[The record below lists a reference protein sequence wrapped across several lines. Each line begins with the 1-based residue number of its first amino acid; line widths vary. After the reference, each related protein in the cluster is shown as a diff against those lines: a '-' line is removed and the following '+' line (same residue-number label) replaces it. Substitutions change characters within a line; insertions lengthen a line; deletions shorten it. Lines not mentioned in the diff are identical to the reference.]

1 MPPILRYLLCFTF
14 ISTPPGLSS
23 VAVATEAPEHLVAT
37 MPKHFPPIYTVSRN
51 NVPTGYG
58 VAFMELVAE
67 HTNLNITYK
76 SAASWPHAF
85 QMISEG
91 EADIIPSL
99 GITPERINEFAF
111 TQPYDEFQLSIFV
124 KKTTRGINSL
134 NDLGGSRIGV
144 VDTNRGQS
152 LLADMPDIAQVT
164 YANLGQ
170 LVAALTAGEVDAV
183 VYPAII
189 FEHFTATLGIQDS
202 FKQAGPPLETIQRA
216 IAVRKELSHLIPLLN
231 RGIEEVLASHTHSRT
246 YARWHPQQPSYW
258 NTRRVLLLTAALGT
272 FFVIIWLAYGYIMTR
287 KFNKALIEYSNLN
300 HAILNATSDGIIT
313 VDSNYRIVTI
323 NTFAET
329 LFAATQ
335 SQLCGKPISQLL
347 PGNEVSYLFDRLIN
361 SNPGTGINESF
372 SSNYS
377 LETLALRSDKKTFPV
392 RIGLA
397 RMDTADSTNV
407 VCTVHDESRAH
418 EAENRAD
425 QLIKH
430 DPLTG
435 VTNQRGL
442 LEILSA
448 ATDNNAERIYCF
460 CIGLTHM
467 TQINS
472 LYGRHVG
479 DNTLV
484 RVANEL
490 SLAFVHSKQ
499 TQICRSSGN
508 HFIVTVINPETTLE
522 DITKTIIS
530 TIKGLQIT
538 TTKSTSPLTIDIALG
553 AAVLPDHADKPFEL
567 INNAEIA
574 YAAAK
579 RHAFDNFSLYAPEL
593 KIEQSEVETSY
604 QRVKSALAADRVVL
618 YYQPIQTVHSQQTHH
633 YEALVRMH
641 DEDGTLI
648 MPAEIIPVAEK
659 FNIVTQIDYKVMK
672 LALEQL
678 VLLNVNHPD
687 IAISVNLSAKHIGDE
702 NLYELIQADMCRH
715 NIDYANLI
723 FEITETAAL
732 QNFAAARE
740 FMNKLIRF
748 GCRFAL
754 DDFGVGFTSFAQLR
768 TLPVDIIKI
777 DGMFIKELH
786 TNSQDQVFVKAM
798 TEVAHSLGK
807 KVVAEFVENEDIL
820 KLLNQFDVDYAQGY
834 HIGRPDPVIP
844 LQSST
849 TRAASGKG

>member
-1 MPPILRYLLCFTF
+1 MPPTLRYLLCIISIFTH
-14 ISTPPGLSS
+14 TGLTS
-23 VAVATEAPEHLVAT
+23 AFATEPPERLVAT
-37 MPKHFPPIYTVSRN
+37 MPKHFPPIYNVSRN
-51 NVPTGYG
+51 DVPTGYG

-67 HTNLNITYK
+67 HTSLNITYT
-76 SAASWPHAF
+76 SAESWTHAL
-85 QMISEG
+85 QMVDEG
-91 EADIIPSL
+91 KADLIPSL
-99 GITPERINEFAF
+99 GITPGRINDFAF
-111 TQPYDEFQLSIFV
+111 TRPYDEFQLSIFV
-124 KKTTRGINSL
+124 KHTMKDINNI
-134 NDLGGSRIGV
+134 NDLKDNKVGV
-144 VDTNRGQS
+144 VETNRGQT
-152 LLADMPDIAQVT
+152 LLAGMPDIDQVT

-170 LVAALTAGEVDAV
+170 LVAALTGGEVDAA
-183 VYPAII
+183 VYPATI
-189 FEHFTATLGIQDS
+189 FENFTATLGIQDT
-202 FKQAGPPLETIQRA
+202 FKKAGPPLETIQRA
-216 IAVRKELSHLIPLLN
+216 IAVRKELSYLIPLLN
-231 RGIEEVLASHTHSRT
+231 RGIEEALASPAHSRI
-246 YARWHPQQPSYW
+246 YKRWHLEQPAYW
-258 NTRRVLLLTAALGT
+258 NTRRVLFLTVGLGT
-272 FFVIIWLAYGYIMTR
+272 VFVVIWLAHGYIMTR
-287 KFNKALIEYSNLN
+287 KFNKALIQYSNLN

-323 NTFAET
+323 NSFAET
-329 LFAATQ
+329 LFGAT
-335 SQLCGKPISQLL
+335 STQLQGKPISQLL

-361 SNPGTGINESF
+361 SDPNTDTNESF

-377 LETLALRSDKKTFPV
+377 LETLAIRGDKETFHV

-407 VCTVHDESRAH
+407 VCTVHDESRTH
-418 EAENRAD
+418 EAEDRAD
-425 QLIKH
+425 QLLKH

-435 VTNQRGL
+435 LMNQHGL
-442 LEILSA
+442 LDILSA
-448 ATDNNAERIYCF
+448 ATGENTESIQCF

-479 DNTLV
+479 DNVLV
-484 RVANEL
+484 QVANAL
-490 SLAFVHSKQ
+490 SLAFVNNEQ
-499 TQICRSSGN
+499 AQICRSSGN
-508 HFIVTVINPETTLE
+508 HFMVTVIKPASTIE
-522 DITKTIIS
+522 DNAKTIIN
-530 TIKGLQIT
+530 TIKNLQIT
-538 TTKSTSPLTIDIALG
+538 TTKSTSPLTIDLALG
-553 AAVLPDHADKPFEL
+553 AAIYPDHANIPFEL

-574 YAAAK
+574 YANAK
-579 RHAFDNFSLYAPEL
+579 RHAFDDFSLYAPEL
-593 KIEQSEVETSY
+593 KIEQSEVETTY
-604 QRVKSALAADRVVL
+604 QRVKSALSADRVVV
-618 YYQPIQTVHSQQTHH
+618 YYQPIQTVNSQQTHH

-641 DEDGTLI
+641 DENGTLI
-648 MPAEIIPVAEK
+648 KPADIIPVAEK

-678 VLLNVNHPD
+678 SLLKGAHPD
-687 IAISVNLSAKHIGDE
+687 IAISVNLSAKHIGDAK
-702 NLYELIQADMCRH
+702 LYDLIQTDMSRH

-740 FMNKLIRF
+740 FMNDLIRF

-786 TNSQDQVFVKAM
+786 INRQDQVFVKAM

-820 KLLNQFDVDYAQGY
+820 KLLKKFGVDYAQGY

-844 LQSST
+844 LH
-849 TRAASGKG
+849 SGSKHPISGNA